1 MNDRIFVGGDGCPP
15 LCQPIP
21 GHCCGRQSGHFLEIG
36 LLHLPLA
43 ALRRFPRRPARLQFH
58 VARRGRCPHRP
69 AGSGFVGAD
78 DSARPGPITQHLVGQ
93 GPCALPW
100 VREKFGSGR
109 RGRRPLRKR
118 ILWCVGEGL
127 SCPPLCQPIP
137 GHCRGRQSGHFLEI
151 ASLLPPP
158 AALRRFPLRRG
169 DRKGRP
175 DGGVARGAA
184 GS

>member
-1 MNDRIFVGGDGCPP
+1 M
-15 LCQPIP
+15 CQPIP

-43 ALRRFPRRPARLQFH
+43 ALRRFPRRPARLHFH
-58 VARRGRCPHRP
+58 DARRGRCPHRP
-69 AGSGFVGAD
+69 ARCGFVGAD
-78 DSARPGPITQHLVGQ
+78 NSVRPGPITQHLVGQ

-127 SCPPLCQPIP
+127 CPS
-137 GHCRGRQSGHFLEI
+137 RGRPQGS
-151 ASLLPPP
+151 
-158 AALRRFPLRRG
+158 PLRRG
-169 DRKGRP
+169 CEGCGGFLMACRGGRP
-175 DGGVARGAA
+175 CPPGDHLPFGGLLKTV
-184 GS
+184 